1 MGRPGNFEILVLAII
16 ATYVLVRVAIWQWRK
31 YQGDHRSSTPG
42 ADPNSRP
49 MDRL

>member
-1 MGRPGNFEILVLAII
+1 MGRLGNFEILVLAII
-16 ATYVLVRVAIWQWRK
+16 AMYLLIRVAIWQWRK
-31 YQGDHRSSTPG
+31 YWRDQRSSTPG